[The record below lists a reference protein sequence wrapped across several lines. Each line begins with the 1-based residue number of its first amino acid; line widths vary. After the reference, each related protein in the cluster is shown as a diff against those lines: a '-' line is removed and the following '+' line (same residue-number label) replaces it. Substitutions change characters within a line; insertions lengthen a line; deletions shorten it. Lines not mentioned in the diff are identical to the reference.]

1 MSRNVDK
8 ANSVLVR
15 YQELQAEETGGY
27 KDYSRYKRPTKLSS
41 VKSLGEAQQWHRQI
55 GREIKDKTTRLYDP
69 SLNEIQLQTLNDE
82 VNELL
87 DEQSK
92 WEWYMAKVLG
102 GKRVNGKRRD
112 ALVGG
117 KLILGKRYFGRAV
130 ELPEVQDYL
139 KKREEEEKYG
149 KDGKGIVDFKRIPRD
164 KKSFYYGQSPVYERL
179 RDFER
184 EWTAILRRKVE
195 KGKLHTSETLD
206 VEEIRK
212 QVPTIR
218 EMETWLV
225 EKRKKKLLEQLDR

>member
-8 ANSVLVR
+8 ANSTLVR
-15 YQELQAEETGGY
+15 FQELQAEEKGAY
-27 KDYSRYKRPTKLSS
+27 KDYSRYKRPTKLST

-87 DEQSK
+87 DEQGK

-102 GKRVNGKRRD
+102 GKRGKKRD
-112 ALVGG
+112 ALIGG
-117 KLILGKRYFGRAV
+117 RLILGKRYFGRAV
-130 ELPEVQDYL
+130 ELPEVQQYL
-139 KKREEEEKYG
+139 KKQEEQEKYG
-149 KDGKGIVDFKRIPRD
+149 KDGRGIVDLKRVPGD
-164 KKSFYYGQSPVYERL
+164 KKSFYYGQSVVDEKL
-179 RDFER
+179 KEFER
-184 EWTAILRRKVE
+184 EWTTILRRKVE
-195 KGKLHTSETLD
+195 SGKPDTLED
-206 VEEIRK
+206 LDIEEIRK

-218 EMETWLV
+218 EMESWLV

>member
-15 YQELQAEETGGY
+15 YQELQAEEKGGY

-55 GREIKDKTTRLYDP
+55 VREIKDKTTRLYDP

-82 VNELL
+82 VNKLI
-87 DEQSK
+87 DEQGK
-92 WEWYMAKVLG
+92 WEWYMGKVLG
-102 GKRVNGKRRD
+102 GKRVSRKKRD

-117 KLILGKRYFGRAV
+117 KVVLGKRYFGRAV
-130 ELPEVQDYL
+130 ELPEVQEYL
-139 KKREEEEKYG
+139 KKQEEQEKYG
-149 KDGKGIVDFKRIPRD
+149 SNGKGIVDLKRIPRD
-164 KKSFYYGQSPVYERL
+164 KKSFYYGQNVVDEKL
-179 RDFER
+179 NKFER
-184 EWTAILRRKVE
+184 EWTSILRRKVE
-195 KGKLHTSETLD
+195 NGKPYGSEELD

-218 EMETWLV
+218 EMEMWLV